1 MYYNVGVSR
10 TDYFFHRRRGAFRD
24 HESVAPGATEKGNMD
39 NLAERFI
46 EFVDTPWAPVL
57 LFVHAFME
65 ASFLPGAHDIF
76 LVAVDI
82 AKPRLAFFFAL
93 FSTLGST
100 AGGTF
105 AYLFGR
111 YFGRAL
117 VQKVLHRRI
126 IGSVQAYYQKY
137 GYWAVAIAGFTP
149 VPYKVFAIA
158 SGFFKI
164 KLVPFIVISFFARGA
179 RYFLVSSLIFFIGP
193 GIKDRLIQSLNVF
206 SVIAL
211 TVVIMIVFIYKQYKK
226 THRSQSDA

>member
-1 MYYNVGVSR
+1 
-10 TDYFFHRRRGAFRD
+10 
-24 HESVAPGATEKGNMD
+24 MD
-39 NLAERFI
+39 QLAQRFI
-46 EFVDTPWAPVL
+46 TFVDTPWAPIL

-76 LVAVDI
+76 LVAVTI
-82 AKPRLAFFFAL
+82 AKPRYAFFFAL
-93 FSTLGST
+93 FSSLGSA

-117 VQKVLHRRI
+117 VQKIIHKRI
-126 IGSVQAYYQKY
+126 AGTVQTYYQKY

-149 VPYKVFAIA
+149 VPYKLFAIA

-164 KLVPFIVISFFARGA
+164 KLVPFVLISLVARGA
-179 RYFLVSSLIFFIGP
+179 RFFLVSSLIFFIGP

-206 SVIAL
+206 SVIVL
-211 TVVIMIVFIYKQYKK
+211 TVIIIVVFMYKKYKK
-226 THRSQSDA
+226 THGSHTDA